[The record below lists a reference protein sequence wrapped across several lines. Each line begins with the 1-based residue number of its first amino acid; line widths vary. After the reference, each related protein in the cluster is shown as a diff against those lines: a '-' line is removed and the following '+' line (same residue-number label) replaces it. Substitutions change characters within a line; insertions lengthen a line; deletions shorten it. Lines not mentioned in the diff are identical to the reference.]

1 MKINYVQ
8 IIIGV
13 LVGLLIS
20 YLIFHEF
27 GEMKNSENL
36 IERHL
41 YDNSISLTNPILE
54 CSGVDSDE
62 SLKQLNISRFE
73 LEGYIKQLKKDGNND
88 FISFYLRDLN
98 NGPWIGFD
106 EKEDFIG
113 ASLLKVPVLIA
124 YFKIAQENKDLLD
137 QEYVYTEKFSNFD
150 QIIKPE
156 KEIELGKSYKVSE
169 LIEYMINY
177 SDNSAAQLLAVHL
190 TDNQINSVFESIGLG
205 SPLHSINF
213 PVNVRNYGGFFRV
226 LFNASYLNK
235 DFSEKALLQLT
246 QTKFDKGLTK
256 YLPKNITVAHKF
268 GVREVGEIKQFHDC
282 GIVYYPKHPYLI
294 CIMTKGSNV
303 DRLTEKVAKISEF
316 VYKKIDIN
324 NPSL

>member
-20 YLIFHEF
+20 YLIFHEID
-27 GEMKNSENL
+27 ERKNHIKFVEKRQYEN
-36 IERHL
+36 
-41 YDNSISLTNPILE
+41 SSSLTNPIFE
-54 CSGVDSDE
+54 CSSFDSNE
-62 SLKQLNISRFE
+62 SLPQINISKFE
-73 LEGYIKQLKKDGNND
+73 IEKYIKNLEEDGSGD

-98 NGPWIGFD
+98 NGPWVGFN
-106 EKEDFIG
+106 EKEEFIG

-137 QEYVYTEKFSNFD
+137 QEYVYTEKFSHFD
-150 QIIKPE
+150 QFFPPE
-156 KEIELGKSYKVSE
+156 KEIEFGKSYKVSE

-177 SDNSAAQLLAVHL
+177 SDNNAAQLLAIHL
-190 TDNQINSVFESIGLG
+190 TEDEINSTFASIGLG
-205 SPLHSINF
+205 SPLKVTDF
-213 PVNVRNYGGFFRV
+213 PVSTKNYAGFFRV

-235 DFSEKALLQLT
+235 DFSERTLWQLT

-256 YLPKNITVAHKF
+256 YLPKNIVVAHKF
-268 GVREVGEIKQFHDC
+268 GIREAGEIKQFHDC

-294 CIMTKGSNV
+294 CIMTKGKDLNK
-303 DRLTEKVAKISEF
+303 LAEKVAKISEF
-316 VYKKIDIN
+316 VYKKIEIK
-324 NPSL
+324 